1 MNMKKLVLL
10 IVCVTAAFFKLSI
23 VGVVEGASNEGSAAQ
38 SVAGTWLSNWGPV
51 TFVVKPAGNGVQISG
66 SFQQNVGQKGTIENG
81 SFDPK
86 TRQLAFSYL
95 ESWNNPNN
103 KKGTATLTL
112 SEDGKTM
119 DGRWKLSNTSRNY
132 TMQLL
137 FRGEPPRAGTAGPH
151 GLTLSN
157 KHVISVLPVIFIP
170 SNSNWI
176 TQYDIDLYSYL
187 VYAHLELAQK
197 HYKSLL
203 FTDTFKI
210 SDDPILI
217 YRARHKDDYYLNATR
232 PEYKGPGAAQLI
244 AKELLDA
251 SHETRY
257 NCKHVFLT
265 VFVRSSAKRTGTFFG
280 GGRTLNGGPNTGGGS
295 VEMELG
301 SLLQG
306 HTSGYYNFQSALNHE
321 LGHSF
326 GLLHPDAYGYDLK
339 KNESNMSYND
349 NITSNGMN
357 PVTGGRFNPEE
368 FLALSVNK
376 QIFPDFQ
383 FVPSGHNP
391 TGKNLKLKY
400 LPCMTDYIGQRLNMP
415 PNSCMEYPCPCK

>member
-1 MNMKKLVLL
+1 MKKPVLL
-10 IVCVTAAFFKLSI
+10 IVCLTAAFFMLSA
-23 VGVVEGASNEGSAAQ
+23 VGVIEGASNDGVSAQ

-51 TFVVKPAGNGVQISG
+51 TLVVKPSGNGVQISG
-66 SFQQNVGQKGTIENG
+66 FYQENVGQKGTIENG

-86 TRQLAFSYL
+86 TRQLVYSYL
-95 ESWNNPNN
+95 QSWSNKNNE
-103 KKGTATLTL
+103 KGTATLTL
-112 SEDGKTM
+112 SQDGKTM
-119 DGRWKLSNTSRNY
+119 AGRWQQSKKSGPY

-151 GLTLSN
+151 GLKLSN

-203 FTDTFKI
+203 LTDTFQI

-217 YRARHKDDYYLNATR
+217 YRAKHKDDYYLNLTPAD
-232 PEYKGPGAAQLI
+232 YHGPGAAQLI
-244 AKELLDA
+244 TKELLDA

-265 VFVRSSAKRTGTFFG
+265 IFVRSSAKRTGTFHG
-280 GGRTLNGGPNTGGGS
+280 GGRTFNGPPNTGGGC
-295 VEMELG
+295 VEMELA

-306 HTSGYYNFQSALNHE
+306 RTSGYYNFQSALNHE

-349 NITSNGMN
+349 NITSDGLN

-368 FLALSVNK
+368 FLALSLNK

-391 TGKNLKLKY
+391 NGKNLKLKY
-400 LPCMTDYIGQRLNMP
+400 LSCMTDYIGQRRNMP
-415 PNSCMEYPCPCK
+415 PNSCMEYPCPCN